1 MLKKG
6 SGLFYEHQQRNFTV
20 KSQNISSATL
30 FFLSVCCLAAYTFAA
45 GAAEP
50 KVHVKVLRADEL
62 QLKQN
67 GKTMTATMLEVTLD
81 PLAGSPPHRHPG
93 AVSGYILEGT
103 FEFQVGYEPL
113 QTFKAGDTFFEP
125 AMILHR
131 IGRNPDPE
139 KRTRFIVTM
148 VHPSDARQLVIPEPE

>member
-1 MLKKG
+1 MKLN
-6 SGLFYEHQQRNFTV
+6 SA
-20 KSQNISSATL
+20 SSIIL
-30 FFLSVCCLAAYTFAA
+30 FFISVCCLAAFTFAA

-62 QLKQN
+62 PVKQN
-67 GKTMTATMLEVTLD
+67 GKNMTATMLEVTLD

-93 AVSGYILEGT
+93 SVSGYIIEGT
-103 FEFQVGYEPL
+103 FEFQVGDGPL
-113 QTFKAGDTFFEP
+113 QTFRAGDTFFEP

-148 VHPSDARQLVIPEPE
+148 VHPSDARQLVIPEPQ

>member
-1 MLKKG
+1 MKL
-6 SGLFYEHQQRNFTV
+6 
-20 KSQNISSATL
+20 QNVSSATL
-30 FFLSVCCLAAYTFAA
+30 FFISVCCLAAFTFAA

-62 QLKQN
+62 PVKQN
-67 GKTMTATMLEVTLD
+67 GQKTTATMLEVTLD

-103 FEFQVGYEPL
+103 FEFQVGDGPL

-131 IGRNPDPE
+131 IGRNPDPQ

>member
-1 MLKKG
+1 MKLQ
-6 SGLFYEHQQRNFTV
+6 SV
-20 KSQNISSATL
+20 SSAIL
-30 FFLSVCCLAAYTFAA
+30 FFISVCCVAAYTFAA

-62 QLKQN
+62 NLKQN
-67 GKTMTATMLEVTLD
+67 GKNMTATILEVTLD

-103 FEFQVGYEPL
+103 FEFQVGDEPL

-148 VHPSDARQLVIPEPE
+148 VHPSDAKQLVIPEPE

>member
-1 MLKKG
+1 MKLH
-6 SGLFYEHQQRNFTV
+6 SV
-20 KSQNISSATL
+20 SSVSL
-30 FFLSVCCLAAYTFAA
+30 FFISVCCLAAFNFAA

-50 KVHVKVLRADEL
+50 KIQVKVLRADEL
-62 QLKQN
+62 KLKQN
-67 GKTMTATMLEVTLD
+67 GMNMTATLLEVTLD
-81 PLAGSPPHRHPG
+81 PLADSPPHRHPG
-93 AVSGYILEGT
+93 SVSGYIIEGT
-103 FEFQVGYEPL
+103 FEFQVGDGPL

-148 VHPSDARQLVIPEPE
+148 VHSSDAKQLVIPEPE

>member
-1 MLKKG
+1 M
-6 SGLFYEHQQRNFTV
+6 

>member
-1 MLKKG
+1 MKLH
-6 SGLFYEHQQRNFTV
+6 S
-20 KSQNISSATL
+20 ISSSIL
-30 FFLSVCCLAAYTFAA
+30 FFISACCLAAFTFAA

-62 QLKQN
+62 NLKQN
-67 GKTMTATMLEVTLD
+67 DTNMTATMLEVTLD

-103 FEFQVGYEPL
+103 FEFQVGDEPL
-113 QTFKAGDTFFEP
+113 QIFKAGDTFFEP

-131 IGRNPDPE
+131 IGRNPDPQ

>member
-1 MLKKG
+1 MKLQ
-6 SGLFYEHQQRNFTV
+6 SV
-20 KSQNISSATL
+20 SSAIL
-30 FFLSVCCLAAYTFAA
+30 FFISVCCLAAFTFAA

-62 QLKQN
+62 QVKQN
-67 GKTMTATMLEVTLD
+67 GKNMTATMLEVTLA

-103 FEFQVGYEPL
+103 FEFQVGDGPL
-113 QTFKAGDTFFEP
+113 QTFRAGDTFFEP

-148 VHPSDARQLVIPEPE
+148 VHPSDARQLVIPEPQ